1 MRWSVIVWSWDPD
14 SILKEAALPLEEL
27 EAGLKKI
34 YYSKKYLEMERVLIP
49 VTVLSASLQVI

>member
-1 MRWSVIVWSWDPD
+1 VWSWDPD
-14 SILKEAALPLEEL
+14 SIPKEAALPLEEL